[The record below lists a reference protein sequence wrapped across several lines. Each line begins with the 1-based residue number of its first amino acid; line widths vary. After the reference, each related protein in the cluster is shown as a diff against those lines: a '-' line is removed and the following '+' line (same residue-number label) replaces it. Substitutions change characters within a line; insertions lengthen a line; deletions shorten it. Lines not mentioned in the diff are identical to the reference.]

1 MYPTKMHRRI
11 ISVLLSFVI
20 LASLTIGASAA
31 YGPYDITF
39 TGAVDATTRWGSPVT
54 TGPSSYP
61 TITSK
66 WYEARTKGTSP
77 HVGVDLGVGANY
89 EVAAVTNGTLTKVSD
104 GTTYNTHSLSTS
116 KSGVYCHYEHMSS
129 VSKTGYL
136 RQGEAFAVPGDVG
149 SPGSVHLHFGAY
161 TENKMSGRR
170 AYRNETLYRN
180 VSQWGNGRY
189 LDTFSVVGW
198 TNGSIAS
205 VVLSFSESTNSHTE
219 KPTVAQIYYRNEGDL
234 TWLGPYDMKNTTEYT
249 YSYDFSG
256 KVPSGTTIEWLVR
269 YRRASPST
277 YMFCPA
283 KFYNPSSNPNT
294 VGYSWDYVTSTV
306 S

>member
-116 KSGVYCHYEHMSS
+116 KSGV
-129 VSKTGYL
+129 
-136 RQGEAFAVPGDVG
+136 F
-149 SPGSVHLHFGAY
+149 
-161 TENKMSGRR
+161 
-170 AYRNETLYRN
+170 
-180 VSQWGNGRY
+180 
-189 LDTFSVVGW
+189 
-198 TNGSIAS
+198 
-205 VVLSFSESTNSHTE
+205 
-219 KPTVAQIYYRNEGDL
+219 
-234 TWLGPYDMKNTTEYT
+234 
-249 YSYDFSG
+249 
-256 KVPSGTTIEWLVR
+256 
-269 YRRASPST
+269 
-277 YMFCPA
+277 
-283 KFYNPSSNPNT
+283 
-294 VGYSWDYVTSTV
+294 
-306 S
+306 